1 MGEMGTPTGSTL
13 AMKLAAEAAALG
25 AELPKTPVV
34 FGEPKE
40 SDPQVDAELE
50 LRGRALLFLNPVVD
64 YESLAS
70 YGMQIV
76 GQLQLLTIQS
86 QRLMTSMR
94 QKAQESMLVAVK
106 ASLATQASQSARG
119 GGAGTSTEAE
129 GGRSGGGIGS
139 RATAAGVAGGTRSGL
154 GAADAGTMGA
164 AEAHTPH
171 EHLMQRLE
179 EMWDEIN
186 LAIFADMQWREAAMS
201 FVQNMVM
208 QIVRAD
214 DEDPFKRPGV
224 RGKHLPALNAALS
237 DNMLERAAELE
248 LNEMATR
255 GRLFG
260 EDWDSDPEAGTPDP
274 EPGREPLAPPGRD
287 PHPDVATWTTI
298 ATDFLACSITAV
310 PVLRVFS
317 SCLQMAFASP
327 HVTTEQ
333 YLEIVVHMLAS
344 RGGPPSVPFSA
355 AVEALQTAKPA
366 APGSASGKSSAAA
379 ALAAAAALPTLK
391 HG

>member
-1 MGEMGTPTGSTL
+1 M
-13 AMKLAAEAAALG
+13 
-25 AELPKTPVV
+25 
-34 FGEPKE
+34 
-40 SDPQVDAELE
+40 
-50 LRGRALLFLNPVVD
+50 
-64 YESLAS
+64 
-70 YGMQIV
+70 
-76 GQLQLLTIQS
+76 
-86 QRLMTSMR
+86 
-94 QKAQESMLVAVK
+94 
-106 ASLATQASQSARG
+106 
-119 GGAGTSTEAE
+119 
-129 GGRSGGGIGS
+129 
-139 RATAAGVAGGTRSGL
+139 
-154 GAADAGTMGA
+154 
-164 AEAHTPH
+164 HTPH

-186 LAIFADMQWREAAMS
+186 LAILADMQWREAAMS

-214 DEDPFKRPGV
+214 DEEPFKRPGV

-274 EPGREPLAPPGRD
+274 EPGREPLAPPGRE
-287 PHPDVATWTTI
+287 PHPDVAAWTTI
-298 ATDFLACSITAV
+298 ATDFLACNITAV
-310 PVLRVFS
+310 PILRVFS
-317 SCLQMAFASP
+317 SCLQMAFASS

-355 AVEALQTAKPA
+355 AVAALQTAKPA